1 MAFFSSSKKGAPAG
15 GPKTARGSST
25 PLASR
30 LFSSASSSLGNSSGG
45 KSIGGFS
52 RGSVNKSGTSV
63 FYCTEVDELCGG
75 LIGAG
80 SKFCCRAKGSCTISS
95 HKKRPFDGLI
105 PGLYVKADTHE
116 LYTSPILDTHP
127 CSEEVIQTFLAKD
140 FQDVREVVRYFSL
153 VAESETFVTYF
164 SDLEVKNEEKKA
176 SLFGK
181 TPAKR
186 RKVDI
191 LGQYEDLMEEYNRQA
206 DGSSIDADIP
216 DTALE
221 RISAMLQIIVTSMA
235 EDQMT
240 MRMMDD
246 KIAELFIQ
254 VGSPAAMGLSK
265 APSLWTEVVNLKD
278 EANELKA
285 KVSEVKTIASSFQ
298 GVPGEVV
305 TSQQLADAERRLDAD
320 REDLATNTANGFA
333 TVEEEFQRVRGDG
346 YDHLHGESLETVTD
360 AINIA
365 ASKVQQIEKRLSDLE
380 EVPGK
385 GASSFKP
392 ITIGR
397 FSFRS
402 FDDLSAW
409 AEKYLPP
416 SLPFGGFVDVYS
428 FLERVK
434 SFKDAASSTELK
446 EMETRKKLEL
456 SADEALALESFKH
469 PLPKVFNGGSS
480 EDTLVTTWLPGI
492 TSKRKWEDEYGLS
505 GAKITIRD
513 NIEVIRTRIES
524 IITERLRNHKE
535 AQALAMQ
542 LLSDTIAFLE
552 SLSRFITETCDRLVL
567 SGFGKDK
574 SWLLVSKLVHRM
586 FATDCHLRR
595 GAVSEVLDA
604 TDTKVLSLGVLYG
617 TFSTHQVMREYSKYG
632 IENHPSVSS
641 EYVRF
646 LVANSGLSKIESL
659 SQKCD
664 KMSTEVKEAKGTAS
678 AAQKAANT
686 AANKTDV
693 LEKAVAKAA
702 KK

>member
-1 MAFFSSSKKGAPAG
+1 MAFFSSKTKAPAG
-15 GPKTARGSST
+15 GPKTTRGSST

-52 RGSVNKSGTSV
+52 RGSVNQSGTSV

-80 SKFCCRAKGSCTISS
+80 SKFCCRAKSSCTISS
-95 HKKRPFDGLI
+95 HKKRPFDGLVS
-105 PGLYVKADTHE
+105 GLYVKADTHE

-127 CSEEVIQTFLAKD
+127 CSEEVIQAFLTKD
-140 FQDVREVVRYFSL
+140 FQDVREVIRYFSI
-153 VAESETFVTYF
+153 VADSETFVTYF
-164 SDLEVKNEEKKA
+164 SDLEAKNEEMKA

-181 TPAKR
+181 TPSKR

-191 LGQYEDLMEEYNRQA
+191 LGQYEDLMEEYNRQG
-206 DGSSIDADIP
+206 DGSSMEADIP

-246 KIAELFIQ
+246 KIGELFIQ
-254 VGSPAAMGLSK
+254 VGNPAAMGLSS

-278 EANELKA
+278 EADNMKSRI
-285 KVSEVKTIASSFQ
+285 SEIKSIATSFSA
-298 GVPGEVV
+298 PSGEIATV
-305 TSQQLADAERRLDAD
+305 QQLADTERRLDSE
-320 REDLATNTANGFA
+320 RESLATNTANGFA
-333 TVEEEFQRVRGDG
+333 TVEEEFHRVRGDG

-360 AINIA
+360 AINLA
-365 ASKVQQIEKRLSDLE
+365 ATKVQQIEKRMSDLE
-380 EVPGK
+380 ELPGK

-397 FSFRS
+397 FNFRS
-402 FDDLSAW
+402 YQDLNAW
-409 AEKYLPP
+409 AEKHLPP

-492 TSKRKWEDEYGLS
+492 VSKRKWEDEYGLS

-535 AQALAMQ
+535 AEALAMQ

-552 SLSRFITETCDRLVL
+552 SLSRFITETYDRLAL
-567 SGFGKDK
+567 SGFGKDR
-574 SWLLVSKLVHRM
+574 SWLLVSKLVHRL

-604 TDTKVLSLGVLYG
+604 TDTRVLSLGVLYG
-617 TFSTHQVMREYSKYG
+617 TFSTHQVMREYSRYG
-632 IENHPSVSS
+632 IENHPSISS

-646 LVANSGLSKIESL
+646 LVANSGLTKIEALSL
-659 SQKCD
+659 KCD
-664 KMSTEVKEAKGTAS
+664 KMATEVKEAKVSAT

-686 AANKTDV
+686 AANKADMV
-693 LEKAVAKAA
+693 EKAA
-702 KK
+702 KVKK

>member
-1 MAFFSSSKKGAPAG
+1 MAFFSTKKQAPPG
-15 GPKTARGSST
+15 GPKPPRGSST

-30 LFSSASSSLGNSSGG
+30 LFLSALSSVGTSSGG

-52 RGSVNKSGTSV
+52 RSSGNQSGHSV
-63 FYCTEVDELCGG
+63 FLCTEVEEVCGG

-80 SKFCCRAKGSCTISS
+80 SKFCCRGKTKCTISS
-95 HKKRPFDGLI
+95 HKRRPFQDLA
-105 PGLYVKADTHE
+105 PGLYVKADEHE

-127 CSEEVIQTFLAKD
+127 CSEEVIQAFLSKD
-140 FQDVREVVRYFSL
+140 FEDVREIIRYFSI
-153 VAESETFVTYF
+153 VADSETFVTYF
-164 SDLEVKNEEKKA
+164 SDLESKNEEMKA
-176 SLFGK
+176 SLMGK
-181 TPAKR
+181 TPSKR

-191 LGQYEDLMEEYNRQA
+191 LGQYEDLMDEYNRQGE
-206 DGSSIDADIP
+206 GSSVDADIP

-246 KIAELFIQ
+246 KIGEFFNQ
-254 VGSPAAMGLSK
+254 VGNPSMMGLK
-265 APSLWTEVVNLKD
+265 AAPSLWTEVANLKD
-278 EANELKA
+278 DADAMKSRVTEIKSMATTMSGA
-285 KVSEVKTIASSFQ
+285 V
-298 GVPGEVV
+298 GEVV
-305 TSQQLADAERRLDAD
+305 TSQQLSDAERRLDAE
-320 REDLATNTANGFA
+320 REHLATNTANGFA
-333 TVEEEFQRVRGDG
+333 TVEEEFERVRGNG
-346 YDHLHGESLETVTD
+346 YDHMHGESLETITD
-360 AINIA
+360 AINMA
-365 ASKVQQIEKRLSDLE
+365 ATKVQQIEKRMLE
-380 EVPGK
+380 LETVPGK

-392 ITIGR
+392 INIGR
-397 FSFRS
+397 FNFRS
-402 FDDLSAW
+402 YQDLHAW

-492 TSKRKWEDEYGLS
+492 TSKRKWEDDYGLS

-524 IITERLRNHKE
+524 IISERLRNHKE
-535 AQALAMQ
+535 AEALAMQ

-552 SLSRFITETCDRLVL
+552 SLSRFITETYDRLAL
-567 SGFGKDK
+567 SGFGKDQ
-574 SWLLVSKLVHRM
+574 SWLLVSKLVHRL

-632 IENHPSVSS
+632 IENHPSISS

-646 LVANSGLSKIESL
+646 LVANSGLSKIEAL
-659 SQKCD
+659 SSQCV
-664 KMSTEVKEAKGTAS
+664 KMASDVKDAKAS
-678 AAQKAANT
+678 ATAAQKAANS
-686 AANKTDV
+686 AANKADV
-693 LEKAVAKAA
+693 VERAVKAA